1 MAHSQAAPDRNH
13 RTARAAAVITGLCVL
28 ILLAFII
35 SMNTGVIRLAPAD
48 VARTLFGGGTDQ
60 QKLILFDFRLPR
72 IVISLL
78 VGAGFAV
85 SGAILQGV
93 SRNALADPGLLGI
106 NAGAGLAVVL
116 YISFFPV
123 KEEAPVFFMPLLA
136 LLGAGTAA
144 ALVYL
149 LAYKKEQGISSTRLI
164 LIGIAVA
171 AGMGALMLVLTIRLD
186 PKNYQFVAVWL
197 AGSIWGTS
205 WKYVTAVL
213 PWMLV
218 LLPLVFYKARV
229 LDVLHLGEQ
238 VAAGLGVA
246 IERERRRLLA
256 AAVVLAGVCVA
267 VGGGIGFVGLIGP
280 HLARLLVGPKHRYL
294 LPASALTGALM
305 LLVADT
311 LGRWI
316 LQPTEVPTGI
326 VVAVIGA
333 PYFLYLLSRSK
344 A

>member
-1 MAHSQAAPDRNH
+1 MAHLQAAPDRNH

-35 SMNTGVIRLAPAD
+35 SMNTGVIRLAPVD

>member
-1 MAHSQAAPDRNH
+1 MVHLQAAPDRNH
-13 RTARAAAVITGLCVL
+13 RAARAAAVITGLCVL

-35 SMNTGVIRLAPAD
+35 SMNTGVIRLSPAD

-144 ALVYL
+144 AMVYL

-186 PKNYQFVAVWL
+186 PKKYQFVAVWL
-197 AGSIWGTS
+197 AGSISGTS

-213 PWMLV
+213 PWMLI

-305 LLVADT
+305 LLAADT
-311 LGRWI
+311 LGRWM
-316 LQPTEVPTGI
+316 LQPSEVPTGI

-333 PYFLYLLSRSK
+333 PYFLYLLSKSK

>member
-1 MAHSQAAPDRNH
+1 MAHLQAAPDRNH

-186 PKNYQFVAVWL
+186 PKNYQFIAVWL